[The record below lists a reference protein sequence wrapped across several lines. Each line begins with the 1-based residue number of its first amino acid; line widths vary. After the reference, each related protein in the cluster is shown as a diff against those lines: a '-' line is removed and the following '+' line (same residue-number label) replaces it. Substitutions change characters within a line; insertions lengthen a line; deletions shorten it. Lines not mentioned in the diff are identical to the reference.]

1 MIIFFHFFN
10 FKPHF
15 ILPKKLFDIQK
26 KIIYKSII
34 FTLIACILLLPLN
47 IWFITSKKI
56 IVEKKTP
63 IQIIFDVSLSMA
75 SNDISPSRFISA
87 KNSLL
92 KLLDKLN
99 WYNISIITFS
109 GLPLVYIPFSSDTNW
124 IIKKFEKTNLWDFP
138 PVSDFLWTAIWDA
151 LLLAINNL
159 NKINKNNTEKNW
171 IIILLTDW
179 DSNKWYDPM
188 QVLPLIKNKVSIFT
202 LWVWQNNY
210 IIWQDKWNDSVY
222 TNINTQLLEDIANKT
237 NWAFYRILETKNFD
251 EFFDNIG
258 NIIKQKEKQKIEN
271 QYLYLN
277 DYLLYLIL
285 FCLLSLIIIKAKK
298 PKSNES

>member
-1 MIIFFHFFN
+1 
-10 FKPHF
+10 
-15 ILPKKLFDIQK
+15 

-34 FTLIACILLLPLN
+34 FTLITCILLLPLN
-47 IWFITSKKI
+47 IGFITSKKI

-75 SNDISPSRFISA
+75 SNDILPSRFISA

-99 WYNISIITFS
+99 GYNISIITFS
-109 GLPLVYIPFSSDTNW
+109 GLPLVYIPFSSDTNG
-124 IIKKFEKTNLWDFP
+124 IIKKFEKTNLGDFP
-138 PVSDFLWTAIWDA
+138 PVSDFLGTAIGDA

-159 NKINKNNTEKNW
+159 NKINRNNTEKNG
-171 IIILLTDW
+171 IIILLTDG
-179 DSNKWYDPM
+179 DSNKGYDPM

-202 LWVWQNNY
+202 LGVGQNNY
-210 IIWQDKWNDSVY
+210 IIGQDKWNDSIY

-237 NWAFYRILETKNFD
+237 NGAFYRILETKNFD